1 MLLGILVFVLVLI
14 VFGTCFKS
22 RRRVRK
28 GQQPIYGTGWMVP
41 PSYYQSQ
48 QQYNHPAP
56 PYNPNA
62 GQADAGY
69 YDQNGNFVSQY
80 PQQQPQYP
88 MYGGYGYQQPSNY
101 RGDEHGNMPADTGY
115 APPSHPPPAHVNEQ
129 AQGSNS
135 YEMGNY
141 PPPSYPPPK
150 N

>member
-1 MLLGILVFVLVLI
+1 
-14 VFGTCFKS
+14 
-22 RRRVRK
+22 
-28 GQQPIYGTGWMVP
+28 MVP

-48 QQYNHPAP
+48 QQYNQPAP

-62 GQADAGY
+62 GQVDAGY

-88 MYGGYGYQQPSNY
+88 MYGGYGHQQPSNY
-101 RGDEHGNMPADTGY
+101 RGDENGNVPAGTDY
-115 APPSHPPPAHVNEQ
+115 APPSHPPPAHVVNEQ